1 MGGKKQQNRANQ
13 GHAEELAAIQFIEAA
28 LFKNELPEK
37 EDVTLC
43 ETRLILRYN

>member
-1 MGGKKQQNRANQ
+1 MT
-13 GHAEELAAIQFIEAA
+13 ELNKAMRRNWRQSL

-43 ETRLILRYN
+43 EKRLILRYN